1 MLCTEVVVN
10 TTEGTEEGSV
20 KQEGEMMTK
29 LENNKLCFSFP
40 PPALDFDEEKEWVTD
55 TVVAVCLSYDSHL

>member
-1 MLCTEVVVN
+1 M
-10 TTEGTEEGSV
+10 

-29 LENNKLCFSFP
+29 LENNKLCFSFPP